1 MNRNKRRTNNKH
13 KKSNCTIIFE
23 IVTMVFWVTYLLKSD
38 AYYMPYLI
46 LGAAGFVCFMFNKS
60 KEVKLQGK
68 KDEIITR
75 CYGILFSM
83 MVALANYNLYLN
95 QEMTGYAGDFFKWI
109 YLICSAYLVFVGGYY
124 IFFQILLSLYY
135 FAKCA
140 IGQKEG
146 VLKKECKIKDWQL
159 FLAVWGIIVVF
170 NAGVMFLAQYPGVLT
185 PDSIN
190 QITQLLNGTY
200 SNHHPYYHTQIIHIM
215 MALGYRLFGNINAA
229 VATFS
234 MFSIIMMAFCFAYV
248 VYTIFQWSNNLK
260 MALIVFIWYFVMP
273 FHIIYSFTIWK
284 DVLFGASV
292 TFFVTGLFRVLK
304 KVGSNIW
311 INYMVMLVAALG
323 MCLLRSNGWFALLLS
338 ISVFG
343 AIFWN
348 KHRKVLFMLGGIVFI
363 SFVLKHPVLDALHV
377 PQPDRIESLSIP
389 AQQIARVVA
398 DGKELTPEQEELLGQ
413 IVDIEAIPEAYNEH
427 LSDPIKKLV
436 RASGNQ
442 NYINENGI
450 EFIKLY
456 LQLGIT
462 YSQEDLKAWVDQTK
476 GYWNGGYNYWRWV
489 TYVQENSL
497 GIERVVRS
505 GLMKQA
511 LEEYLWLY
519 ADLPILQI
527 FLCIGFHIW
536 LIIFSTYFTWIKK
549 DYIALFIAIPILMVD
564 LSLLVATP
572 LYTEFRYIYTVFCSV
587 PFILCVSFGSIFQ
600 GIGRKNNNKI

>member
-1 MNRNKRRTNNKH
+1 MNRNKRGTNNKH
-13 KKSNCTIIFE
+13 KNSNCTIIFE

-95 QEMTGYAGDFFKWI
+95 QEMTDYAGDFFKWI

-135 FAKCA
+135 FAKCT

-273 FHIIYSFTIWK
+273 FHIMYSFTIWK

-323 MCLLRSNGWFALLLS
+323 MCLLRSNGWFVFLLS

-343 AIFWN
+343 VIFWN

-389 AQQIARVVA
+389 AQQIARVVV

-427 LSDPIKKLV
+427 LSDPIKSLV

-462 YSQEDLKAWVDQTK
+462 YPQEYLKAWVDQTK

-505 GLMKQA
+505 DLMKQA

-519 ADLPILQI
+519 ADLPVLQI